1 MKLFQTEVLG
11 VTRLSKE
18 RVYLTAMGR
27 SFINPAKIDFK
38 ITINN
43 YFPVSPFLL
52 IAFTKV
58 FAHYWYK

>member
-27 SFINPAKIDFK
+27 RFINPAKIDFK

-43 YFPVSPFLL
+43 CFPVSPFLL
-52 IAFTKV
+52 IVFTKV
-58 FAHYWYK
+58 FSHYWYK